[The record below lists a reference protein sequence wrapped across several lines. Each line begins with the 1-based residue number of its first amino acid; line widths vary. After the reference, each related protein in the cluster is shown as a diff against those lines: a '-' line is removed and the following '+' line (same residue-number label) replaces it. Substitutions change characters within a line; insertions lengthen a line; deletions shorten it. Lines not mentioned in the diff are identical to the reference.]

1 MSVAH
6 VVRSRSRHRA
16 FRSIRRQ
23 LLHSQRTLLLQATTC
38 GPPSTASELPA
49 DVLDLATSERDVGIE
64 DLMKSAPISSC
75 NKSSA
80 HSLASK
86 MPRMACAICA
96 GSTFPCLVSARNRMP
111 PCAWIVRLSVKIVP
125 GCVSEHN
132 LITNRYRPVR
142 ALHSAGIG
150 S

>member
-49 DVLDLATSERDVGIE
+49 DVLDLATSERDVAIE
-64 DLMKSAPISSC
+64 DLMKQRAYI
-75 NKSSA
+75 K
-80 HSLASK
+80 LQQ
-86 MPRMACAICA
+86 
-96 GSTFPCLVSARNRMP
+96 V
-111 PCAWIVRLSVKIVP
+111 
-125 GCVSEHN
+125 E
-132 LITNRYRPVR
+132 R
-142 ALHSAGIG
+142 ALSRIEDASYGMCHLCRIDIPLPRLRAQPDATLCVDCKAECEDRARLRVGA
-150 S
+150 